1 MTSTVTGRVPRW
13 PFVTLAI
20 AVLLLVII
28 RIVLDPIAT
37 HYARR
42 ALDKGDGFRGALSR
56 VHVTILPPAAR
67 VERLKIIEWPKGKW
81 EDPLYYFESLRASV
95 LWREILHGHLVAD
108 VVVNRPKLL
117 LKSHHEESSG
127 KKAAS
132 VSQQLEDLS
141 PLRVDRLE
149 VNDGELLV
157 AQGTGDKAAHLW
169 IHGADL
175 VAENLATRKA
185 LMEGEYSKLRGS
197 AWVQRTGKLTF
208 AINMDPFAKGLTFS
222 GKAALRDLELR
233 ELYAFTSDRTDLRA
247 TQGRIDLF
255 ADLRARNGELSG
267 GVKPVLRNVEVASA
281 KKDLGDK
288 IKAGLADAAV
298 HLASSNEDGER
309 KVATVVPLK
318 GKVSDVHAQ
327 IVPTILGVIRNAF
340 VEGLSSGFANLPPPT
355 AQKKEGV
362 LKQAVKA
369 LKKGEGQPE
378 AQPEQQR
385 HGRRGKPAHK
395 SSDSTGS
402 P

>member
-1 MTSTVTGRVPRW
+1 MRSTALPRFPRW
-13 PFVTLAI
+13 LLVTLGI

-42 ALDKGDGFRGALSR
+42 ALNQGDGFRGALSG
-56 VHVTILPPAAR
+56 VHVSIVPPGAR
-67 VERLKIIEWPKGKW
+67 IDHLKIIDLPKGKW
-81 EDPLYYFESLRASV
+81 EDPLYYFQSIRASI

-117 LKSHHEESSG
+117 LKSHREEESG
-127 KKAAS
+127 KKAAT
-132 VSQQLEDLS
+132 VSEQLEALS

-149 VNDGELLV
+149 VNGGELLV
-157 AQGTGDKAAHLW
+157 ARGTGDKAAQLW
-169 IHGADL
+169 VHDADL

-185 LMEGEYSKLRGS
+185 LMEGEYAKLRGS
-197 AWVQRTGKLTF
+197 ARIQRSGKLTL
-208 AINMDPFAKGLTFS
+208 ATNMDPFAKGLTFS

-247 TQGRIDLF
+247 TKGTIDLF

-267 GVKPVLRNVEVASA
+267 GVKPVLKNVEVKSAS
-281 KKDLGDK
+281 KDLGDK
-288 IKAGLADAAV
+288 IKAGLADAAI
-298 HLASSNEDGER
+298 HLVSKQEGGDR

-327 IVPTILGVIRNAF
+327 MVPTILGVIRNAF
-340 VEGLSSGFANLPPPT
+340 VEGLSSGFANLPPET
-355 AQKKEGV
+355 APKKEGV
-362 LKQAVKA
+362 IKQTLKA
-369 LKKGEGQPE
+369 LKKGQGPPD
-378 AQPEQQR
+378 AQPER
-385 HGRRGKPAHK
+385 HGRRQPQRKP
-395 SSDSTGS
+395 SESTGS